1 MLLFVY
7 CISFCIFDIFGIFLS
22 IEIQNILL
30 LGFLSFN
37 FPNLLSY
44 KQTFQYFLLSAFFS
58 GFMLMGITFLY
69 YAGGTLHFI
78 EICLLAD
85 ILYENSFFI
94 FGLFLILIGFIFKL
108 GLFPFFFWVP
118 EVFYFCPIIGL
129 IPLVIIVKIVY
140 LGLFLSFFN

>member
-94 FGLFLILIGFIFKL
+94 FGLFS
-108 GLFPFFFWVP
+108 FFFWVP

-140 LGLFLSFFN
+140 LGLFLSFFNFFILFFDIF